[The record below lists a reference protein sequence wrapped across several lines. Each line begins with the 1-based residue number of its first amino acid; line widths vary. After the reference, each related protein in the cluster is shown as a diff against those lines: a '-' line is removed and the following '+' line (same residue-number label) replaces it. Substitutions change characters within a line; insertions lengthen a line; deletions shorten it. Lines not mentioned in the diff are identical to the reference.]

1 MPKDITNN
9 PFIDQ
14 LGLPKQGEQKKDS
27 NTLAQEQFLELL
39 VAQIENQNPLKP
51 QDNGE
56 FLGQMAQFSTVSG
69 LQQMQKSIDQLNA
82 NLMSSQALQASS
94 LVGRLVLVPGNKG
107 YLPEGEGD
115 RFFGAIDVPSSTTGI
130 KVEVTSASGELVK
143 TITLGTQNE
152 GMSRFSWDGT
162 DDRGNPLPAGEYQ
175 VAASGYVGGEL
186 QALETNIVAPV
197 DSVTLGRNGGKMM
210 LNVAGFG
217 AMDIDSVREIL

>member
-82 NLMSSQALQASS
+82 PDVQ
-94 LVGRLVLVPGNKG
+94 PG
-107 YLPEGEGD
+107 
-115 RFFGAIDVPSSTTGI
+115 
-130 KVEVTSASGELVK
+130 
-143 TITLGTQNE
+143 
-152 GMSRFSWDGT
+152 
-162 DDRGNPLPAGEYQ
+162 PAGLQ
-175 VAASGYVGGEL
+175 PGGAAG
-186 QALETNIVAPV
+186 
-197 DSVTLGRNGGKMM
+197 
-210 LNVAGFG
+210 AGARQQG
-217 AMDIDSVREIL
+217 LSARG